1 MYEIP
6 NTKSNLIQK
15 GENMKKHILSL
26 TLGSLLVSALSAEDD
41 GFYTSV
47 GYQIGEAAQMV
58 TNTKGIQELS
68 DNYEK
73 LNNLLTRYSTLNTL
87 IKLSADPSA
96 VSGAINNLNAGATGL
111 LKEKTNSPAYQA
123 VSLALNAAVG
133 LWNTIGYAIMCGNG
147 NGTGS
152 GPGSVIFNNQ
162 PGQSSTAIT
171 CNRYEAT
178 GPGKSMSIDEFKKLN
193 EAYQIIQQALKNQN
207 GFPELGGNGAKV
219 SVKYSYECKQENE
232 NSNING
238 GVNQFCEAKNG
249 SSSSGSGSN
258 GSNGTSTQTTT
269 QDGVTITTTYNSN
282 KATVKFDIT
291 NNAQQL
297 LNQAANIMQVLNTQ
311 CPLVR
316 STHNENAP
324 GGGQPWGLSTSGNAC
339 QIFQQE
345 FSEVT
350 SMIKN
355 AQEIVAQSKIANA
368 NQKAEI
374 ANPSNFN
381 PFTDASFAQSML
393 KNARAQAEMF
403 NLAEQVKQNL
413 EVMQNNNNVNE
424 NLGGF
429 GTGMTNFVSAFLAS
443 CRTDGT
449 LPNAG
454 VTNNTW
460 GAGCAYVGETIT
472 ALNNSIAHFG
482 TQAQQIQQAENI
494 ADTLVNFKSRYS
506 ELGNTYNSITTAL
519 SSIPNAQ
526 SLQNAVSKK
535 NNPYS
540 PQGIETNYY
549 LNQNSYNQIQTINQE
564 LGRNPFRK
572 VGIVSS
578 QTNNGAMNGIGIQV
592 GYKQFFGQKRRWG
605 ARYYGFFD
613 YNHAFIKSSFF
624 NSASDVWTYGFG
636 ADALYNFINDK
647 ATNFLGKNN
656 KLSVGLFGGIALAGT
671 SWLNSEY
678 VNLATMNN
686 VYNAKMNVAN
696 FQFLFNMGVRM
707 NLARSKKK
715 GSDHAAQ
722 HGIELG
728 LKIPTINTNYYSFMG
743 AELKYRRLYSVYL
756 NYVFAY

>member
-1 MYEIP
+1 MP
-6 NTKSNLIQK
+6 TKN
-15 GENMKKHILSL
+15 
-26 TLGSLLVSALSAEDD
+26 
-41 GFYTSV
+41 
-47 GYQIGEAAQMV
+47 
-58 TNTKGIQELS
+58 
-68 DNYEK
+68 
-73 LNNLLTRYSTLNTL
+73 
-87 IKLSADPSA
+87 
-96 VSGAINNLNAGATGL
+96 GAT
-111 LKEKTNSPAYQA
+111 
-123 VSLALNAAVG
+123 
-133 LWNTIGYAIMCGNG
+133 
-147 NGTGS
+147 
-152 GPGSVIFNNQ
+152 
-162 PGQSSTAIT
+162 
-171 CNRYEAT
+171 
-178 GPGKSMSIDEFKKLN
+178 
-193 EAYQIIQQALKNQN
+193 
-207 GFPELGGNGAKV
+207 
-219 SVKYSYECKQENE
+219 
-232 NSNING
+232 NING
-238 GVNQFCEAKNG
+238 GVNQFCQAKNG
-249 SSSSGSGSN
+249 SSGNSSSGSGSN
-258 GSNGTSTQTTT
+258 TQTTN
-269 QDGVTITTTYNSN
+269 QDGVTITTTYNDN
-282 KATVKFDIT
+282 KATVTFSIT
-291 NNAQQL
+291 NNAQEL

-316 STHNENAP
+316 STHDENAP

-339 QIFQQE
+339 QIFQQQ
-345 FSEVT
+345 FSQVT

-368 NQKAEI
+368 KQEAEI
-374 ANPSNFN
+374 TNPSNFN
-381 PFTDASFAQSML
+381 PFTDASFAQGML
-393 KNARAQAEMF
+393 ANASAQAKML
-403 NLAEQVKQNL
+403 NLSHQVGQTINPDNL
-413 EVMQNNNNVNE
+413 S
-424 NLGGF
+424 
-429 GTGMTNFVSAFLAS
+429 GTFQNFVKSFLATCNNPS
-443 CRTDGT
+443 TAGT
-449 LPNAG
+449 SGTQGSPPG
-454 VTNNTW
+454 TVTTQTF
-460 GAGCAYVGETIT
+460 ASGCAYVEQTIT
-472 ALNNSIAHFG
+472 NLSNSIAHFG
-482 TQAQQIQQAENI
+482 TQEQQIQQAENI
-494 ADTLVNFKSRYS
+494 ADTLVNFKSRYN

-519 SSIPNAQ
+519 SSIPNGS

-540 PQGIETNYY
+540 PQGIGTNYY

-592 GYKQFFGQKRRWG
+592 GYKQFFGQKRKWG

-678 VNLATMNN
+678 VNLATVNN
-686 VYNAKMNVAN
+686 VYNAKLNVAN